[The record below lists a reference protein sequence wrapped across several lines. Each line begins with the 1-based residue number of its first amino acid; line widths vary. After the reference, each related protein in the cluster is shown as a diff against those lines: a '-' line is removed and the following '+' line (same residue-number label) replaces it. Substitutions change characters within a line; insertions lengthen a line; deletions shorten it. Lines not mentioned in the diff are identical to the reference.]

1 MLLFHFLRCLCL
13 VVGLFVRCD
22 GSLQPGFS
30 KIQRGYRLD
39 RKLIQSFAQ
48 LSFLDCVIECLVTPR
63 CKSVNYFKG
72 AIFCETN
79 YENKTTANTNYENSA
94 GWVYSEKE
102 HWPKD
107 LAGACANSNCQINQT
122 CKHKKYSMDPT
133 NECVLSD
140 CGIPARTDIDLSTT
154 KREDAIGIHRRLH
167 ASCFD
172 GHYQFGSGRLICQ
185 SNGEWKYDI
194 HCEQREW
201 IQYLDH
207 IYFHFNFLANWTQ
220 AKEHCESYDAYLVA
234 INTEN
239 ENEWLLKSFVERDI
253 GSMESCKGNIFKF
266 RAVWTGGTDKAKEGN
281 FVWTNNN
288 EKVEFQR
295 WTPHKPHKA
304 DKLKNCIRLLVDGS
318 WTDYFCSSPASF
330 ICEKILILNK

>member
-1 MLLFHFLRCLCL
+1 M
-13 VVGLFVRCD
+13 
-22 GSLQPGFS
+22 SLQPGFS

-72 AIFCETN
+72 ANFCETN
-79 YENKTTANTNYENSA
+79 YENKTTANTRYENSA

-122 CKHKKYSMDPT
+122 CKHKKYSVDPT

-154 KREDAIGIHRRLH
+154 KREDAIGIHRRIH

-172 GHYQFGSGRLICQ
+172 GSYQFGSGRLICQ

-194 HCEQREW
+194 HCEKREW

-207 IYFHFNFLANWTQ
+207 IYFHFNHRVTWTQ
-220 AKEHCESYDAYLVA
+220 AEEHCESYDAYLVA
-234 INTEN
+234 INTES
-239 ENEWLLKSFVERDI
+239 ENDWLLKTFVERDH
-253 GSMESCKGNIFKF
+253 GSM
-266 RAVWTGGTDKAKEGN
+266 VWTGGRYKAEENN
-281 FVWTNNN
+281 FVWTINN
-288 EKVEFQR
+288 ERVEIKR
-295 WTPHKPHKA
+295 WAQNRTDNVYKYKS
-304 DKLKNCIRLLVDGS
+304 CIRFLVDGS
-318 WTDYFCSSPASF
+318 LDNFLCTYPLSF
-330 ICEKILILNK
+330 ICEKTLILNK

>member
-1 MLLFHFLRCLCL
+1 MLLFHFFRCLCL
-13 VVGLFVRCD
+13 VVSFFVRCN

-72 AIFCETN
+72 ANFCETN
-79 YENKTTANTNYENSA
+79 YENKTTANTKYEDSA

-102 HWPKD
+102 HWPKA
-107 LAGACANSNCQINQT
+107 LARACANSNCQINQT

-154 KREDAIGIHRRLH
+154 KREDAIGIHRRIH

-172 GHYQFGSGRLICQ
+172 GYYQFGSGRLICQ

-194 HCEQREW
+194 HCEETEW
-201 IQYLDH
+201 KQYLDH
-207 IYFHFNFLANWTQ
+207 IYFHFDYLVTWTK
-220 AKEHCESYDAYLVA
+220 AKEHCEYYDAYLVA
-234 INTEN
+234 INTES
-239 ENEWLLKSFVERDI
+239 ENEWLLKSFVERNI
-253 GSMESCKGNIFKF
+253 GSMENCNTMFSC
-266 RAVWTGGTDKAKEGN
+266 RSVWTGGRDKAEEDN

-288 EKVEFQR
+288 ERVEIQKWAPNR
-295 WTPHKPHKA
+295 PDNVNKYK
-304 DKLKNCIRLLVDGS
+304 DCIRFLVDGS
-318 WTDYFCSSPASF
+318 LDNFICAAPASF
-330 ICEKILILNK
+330 ICEKTLILNK

>member
-1 MLLFHFLRCLCL
+1 MLLFHFFKCLCL
-13 VVGLFVRCD
+13 VVGFFVRCN

-72 AIFCETN
+72 ANFCETN
-79 YENKTTANTNYENSA
+79 YENKTTANTRYENSA

-122 CKHKKYSMDPT
+122 CKHKKYSVDPT

-154 KREDAIGIHRRLH
+154 KREDAIGIHRRIH

-172 GHYQFGSGRLICQ
+172 GSYQFGSGRLICQ

-194 HCEQREW
+194 HCEKR
-201 IQYLDH
+201 
-207 IYFHFNFLANWTQ
+207 
-220 AKEHCESYDAYLVA
+220 
-234 INTEN
+234 
-239 ENEWLLKSFVERDI
+239 
-253 GSMESCKGNIFKF
+253 
-266 RAVWTGGTDKAKEGN
+266 VWTGGRYKAEENN
-281 FVWTNNN
+281 FVWTINN
-288 EKVEFQR
+288 ERVEIKR
-295 WTPHKPHKA
+295 WAQNRTDNVYKYKS
-304 DKLKNCIRLLVDGS
+304 CIRFLVDGS
-318 WTDYFCSSPASF
+318 LDNFLCTYPLSF
-330 ICEKILILNK
+330 ICEKTLILNK